1 MSCQNSDSPINIS
14 TTANV
19 LSCEIFCAYMHQYKD
34 SACTVT
40 HYPDHLKLSYDPTT
54 SAAVTFNKEEY
65 NVREINIYAPSIHTY
80 NGSAADAEM
89 LIIHDGAG
97 KKLIVSLPLVQSNN
111 TTSSATI
118 LDDIVQKFSSTV
130 DKTKTNDSQLVSVS
144 NYNLENFIPNAPY
157 YFYMGGAPFSP
168 CDGQYSF
175 IVFDKIKSPVT
186 INSKTLATLVGK
198 NGIGIAIAPSGIKAV
213 ARSDYYY
220 NSSGPNVKPGSGG
233 KKDEIYIECNP
244 AGEDGEI
251 LYQTPPPIL
260 MQNMGMFSL
269 DQIKQNPY
277 LNVIIG
283 VGVSYMA
290 LKLVSK
296 IL

>member
-1 MSCQNSDSPINIS
+1 MSCPNSDSPINIS

-40 HYPDHLKLSYDPTT
+40 QFPTYLKLSYDATT
-54 SAAVTFNKEEY
+54 SAAVTFNKEGY

-80 NGSAADAEM
+80 NGSPADAEM

-97 KKLIVSLPLVQSNN
+97 KKLIVSIPLVQSNGAAK
-111 TTSSATI
+111 SATI
-118 LDDIVQKFSSTV
+118 LDNIITKFSSTF
-130 DKTKTNDSQLVSVS
+130 DKTKTNDSQLVNVP
-144 NYNLENFIPNAPY
+144 NYNLENFIPSAPY
-157 YFYMGGAPFSP
+157 FFYMGGAPFSP

-175 IVFDKIKSPVT
+175 LVFDKTKSPVT
-186 INSKTLATLVGK
+186 ISSATLATLTGL
-198 NGIGIAIAPSGIKAV
+198 ITPSGIKAV

-220 NSSGPNVKPGSGG
+220 NSSGPNVKPGSG

-244 AGEDGEI
+244 TGEDGEI
-251 LYQTPPPIL
+251 LYQTPPSALGPDVNSALSMDNL
-260 MQNMGMFSL
+260 M
-269 DQIKQNPY
+269 KNPY
-277 LNVIIG
+277 LNVAIG
-283 VGVSYMA
+283 VGLSYMA

>member
-1 MSCQNSDSPINIS
+1 MSCPSSDSPINIS

-40 HYPDHLKLSYDPTT
+40 QFPNYLKLSYDATT
-54 SAAVTFNKEEY
+54 SPAVTFNKEGY

-80 NGSAADAEM
+80 NGSPADAEM

-97 KKLIVSLPLVQSNN
+97 KKLIVSLPLVQSSGAAN
-111 TTSSATI
+111 SATI
-118 LDDIVQKFSSTV
+118 LDNIITKFSSTF
-130 DKTKTNDSQLVSVS
+130 DKTKTNDSQLVNVP
-144 NYNLENFIPNAPY
+144 NYNLENFIPSAPY
-157 YFYMGGAPFSP
+157 FFYMGGAPFSP

-175 IVFDKIKSPVT
+175 LVFDKTKSPVT
-186 INSKTLATLVGK
+186 ISSATLATLTGL
-198 NGIGIAIAPSGIKAV
+198 ITPSGIKAV

-220 NSSGPNVKPGSGG
+220 NSSGPNVKPGSG

-244 AGEDGEI
+244 TGEDGEI
-251 LYQTPPPIL
+251 LYQKPPSTLGPDINSALSMDNL
-260 MQNMGMFSL
+260 M
-269 DQIKQNPY
+269 KNPY
-277 LNVIIG
+277 LNVVVG
-283 VGVSYMA
+283 VGLSYIA
-290 LKLVSK
+290 LKAVSK

>member
-1 MSCQNSDSPINIS
+1 MSCLNSDSPINIS

-40 HYPDHLKLSYDPTT
+40 QFPTYLKLSYDATT
-54 SAAVTFNKEEY
+54 SAAVTFNKEGY

-80 NGSAADAEM
+80 NGSPADAEM

-97 KKLIVSLPLVQSNN
+97 KKLIVSLPLVQSNGAAK
-111 TTSSATI
+111 SATI
-118 LDDIVQKFSSTV
+118 LDNIITKFSSTF
-130 DKTKTNDSQLVSVS
+130 DKTKTNDSQLVNVP
-144 NYNLENFIPNAPY
+144 NYNLENFIPSAPY
-157 YFYMGGAPFSP
+157 FFYMGGAPFSP

-175 IVFDKIKSPVT
+175 LVFDKTKSPVT
-186 INSKTLATLVGK
+186 ISSATLATLTGM
-198 NGIGIAIAPSGIKAV
+198 ITPSGIKAV

-220 NSSGPNVKPGSGG
+220 NSSGPNVKPGSG

-244 AGEDGEI
+244 TGEDGEI
-251 LYQTPPPIL
+251 LYQTPPSTLGPDVNSALSMDNL
-260 MQNMGMFSL
+260 M
-269 DQIKQNPY
+269 KNPY
-277 LNVIIG
+277 LNVVVG
-283 VGVSYMA
+283 VGLSYMA
-290 LKLVSK
+290 LKAVSK

>member
-1 MSCQNSDSPINIS
+1 MSCINSDSPINIS

-40 HYPDHLKLSYDPTT
+40 QFPTYLKLSYDATT
-54 SAAVTFNKEEY
+54 SAAVTFNKQGY

-80 NGSAADAEM
+80 NGSPADAEM

-97 KKLIVSLPLVQSNN
+97 KKLIVSIPLVQSNGAAK
-111 TTSSATI
+111 SATI
-118 LDDIVQKFSSTV
+118 LDNIITKFSSTF
-130 DKTKTNDSQLVSVS
+130 DKTKTNDSQLVNVP
-144 NYNLENFIPNAPY
+144 NYNLENFIPSSPY
-157 YFYMGGAPFSP
+157 FFYMGGAPFSP

-175 IVFDKIKSPVT
+175 LVFDKTKSPVT
-186 INSKTLATLVGK
+186 ISSATLATLTGL
-198 NGIGIAIAPSGIKAV
+198 ITPSGIKAV

-220 NSSGPNVKPGSGG
+220 NSSGPNVKPGSG

-244 AGEDGEI
+244 TGEDGEI
-251 LYQTPPPIL
+251 LYQTPPSTLGPDVNSALSMDNL
-260 MQNMGMFSL
+260 M
-269 DQIKQNPY
+269 KNPY
-277 LNVIIG
+277 LNVVIG
-283 VGVSYMA
+283 VGLSYIA
-290 LKLVSK
+290 LKAVSK

>member
-1 MSCQNSDSPINIS
+1 MSCPNSDSPINIS

-40 HYPDHLKLSYDPTT
+40 QFPTYLKLSYDATT
-54 SAAVTFNKEEY
+54 SAAVTFNKEGY

-80 NGSAADAEM
+80 NGSPADAEM

-97 KKLIVSLPLVQSNN
+97 KKLIVSIPLVQSNGAAK
-111 TTSSATI
+111 SATI
-118 LDDIVQKFSSTV
+118 LDNIITKFSSTF
-130 DKTKTNDSQLVSVS
+130 DKTKTNDSQLVNVP
-144 NYNLENFIPNAPY
+144 NYNLENFIPSAPY
-157 YFYMGGAPFSP
+157 FFYMGGAPFSP

-175 IVFDKIKSPVT
+175 LVFDKTKSPVT
-186 INSKTLATLVGK
+186 ISSATLATLTGL
-198 NGIGIAIAPSGIKAV
+198 ITPSGIKAV

-220 NSSGPNVKPGSGG
+220 NSSGPNVKPGSG

-244 AGEDGEI
+244 TGEDGEI
-251 LYQTPPPIL
+251 LYQKPPSTLGPDINSALSMDNL
-260 MQNMGMFSL
+260 M
-269 DQIKQNPY
+269 KNPY
-277 LNVIIG
+277 LNVVVG
-283 VGVSYMA
+283 VGLSYIA
-290 LKLVSK
+290 LKAVSK